1 MVSFDLASYP
11 QCGLAHR
18 FELLCYDLL
27 SPVSSVEESW
37 RDDAFAEL
45 VLGSQ
50 WNKEVWNVLPRRCV
64 LVDEGNKWVNH

>member
-1 MVSFDLASYP
+1 MDSFDLASYP
-11 QCGLAHR
+11 QRGSARR

-27 SPVSSVEESW
+27 SSISSVDKSK

-50 WNKEVWNVLPRRCV
+50 WNKEVWNVLLRQYV
-64 LVDEGNKWVNH
+64 LVDEGNEWVNH